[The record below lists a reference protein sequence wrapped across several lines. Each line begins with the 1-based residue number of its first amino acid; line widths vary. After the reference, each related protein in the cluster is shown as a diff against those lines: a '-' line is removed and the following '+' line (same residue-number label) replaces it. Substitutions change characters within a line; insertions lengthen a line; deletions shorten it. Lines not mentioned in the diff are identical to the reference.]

1 MRNIAAADQVW
12 HPVSRV
18 LLWDEAAPA
27 RSIVPVVNRAFP
39 AACVEM
45 VTDVRDL
52 VQRCHTTP
60 PDLVFVAVRA
70 RGGTGAAVVERL
82 HRDCRTVP
90 IVAVGTRSDAAA
102 MAEAVTAGARG
113 LAILDAEGA
122 ALAETG
128 SNGGT
133 IGASNG
139 TPVRTMPRSLARTPN
154 ALTVTE
160 RELQILR
167 GMTDGCSNLEIAK
180 QLFVSEDTVKTH
192 ARRLF
197 RKLGAHDRAHAVAL
211 GMRYEL
217 VA

>member
-1 MRNIAAADQVW
+1 MSGTWCSAAMRRRPTWSSSRSAPAAVPARRSSND
-12 HPVSRV
+12 ST
-18 LLWDEAAPA
+18 ETAAPF
-27 RSIVPVVNRAFP
+27 RSSPSGHGP
-39 AACVEM
+39 
-45 VTDVRDL
+45 
-52 VQRCHTTP
+52 TP
-60 PDLVFVAVRA
+60 RRWPR
-70 RGGTGAAVVERL
+70 
-82 HRDCRTVP
+82 P
-90 IVAVGTRSDAAA
+90 SPP
-102 MAEAVTAGARG
+102 
-113 LAILDAEGA
+113 

-197 RKLGAHDRAHAVAL
+197 RKLGANDRAHAVAL

-217 VA
+217 VG